1 MYRERKNKHSSLWTD
16 RKTRWLLYK
25 SYPPPVPS
33 LPSSLVLCGKREG
46 EVGVLDW
53 LVAALAQSGLA
64 LKQLRGEVSR
74 NTKHRTLTLHWYST
88 IYATSV
94 FCIKATL
101 FSQKNWVDSFSIEG
115 APILEA
121 PLVIFWVIFYAVLF
135 GEWLETCFGE
145 AFWGPTFLS
154 LLVFR
159 TKLNIKFSKTIFYS
173 SKEKWSLHCT
183 PCLIQPVVYHGF
195 VM

>member
-121 PLVIFWVIFYAVLF
+121 PFVIFWVIFLR
-135 GEWLETCFGE
+135 CFIRRVIVN
-145 AFWGPTFLS
+145 
-154 LLVFR
+154 VFR
-159 TKLNIKFSKTIFYS
+159 RGFLRTNFSFTF
-173 SKEKWSLHCT
+173 
-183 PCLIQPVVYHGF
+183 GF
-195 VM
+195 